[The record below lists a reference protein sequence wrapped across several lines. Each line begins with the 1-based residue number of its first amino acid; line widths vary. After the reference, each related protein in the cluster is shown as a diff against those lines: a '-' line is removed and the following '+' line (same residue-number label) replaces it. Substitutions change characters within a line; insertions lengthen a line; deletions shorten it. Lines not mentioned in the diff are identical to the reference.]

1 MSHKNQEH
9 LTKLSLD
16 ERLALLERDYPV
28 TPHTGI
34 GRLTTTIRR
43 MRAEKEMGIPIHLR
57 FGSMISAKNGKG
69 GNAMTEAE
77 WNVFYEQ
84 LCENLKRDYPEMFF
98 REFPGSK

>member
-1 MSHKNQEH
+1 MPDDTSSIEDRLSRLEKEH
-9 LTKLSLD
+9 
-16 ERLALLERDYPV
+16 PV

-57 FGSMISAKNGKG
+57 FGSMISAKTGKG

-77 WNVFYEQ
+77 WNEFYEQ
-84 LCENLKRDYPEMFF
+84 LCENLKRDYPGMYFQ
-98 REFPGSK
+98 EFPGSK